1 MLLCEVPARAHG
13 APTDPASRA
22 YLCSPGQ
29 PTASSSPC
37 RSAIAA
43 GLPSTEWDNIRLPN
57 VAGRDAAR
65 VPDGKLCSAGI
76 ARYAGLDLPSAQW
89 PVTKLKSTA
98 FTYRATI
105 PHQGSFRFYATRPGY
120 SPAQPLRW
128 ADLEQFLS
136 VPTPPLV
143 NGGYEFKV
151 QLPKDR
157 AGRHVIYTVWQNTDT
172 PDTYY
177 SCTDVE
183 IAAPAAPAAQPAAA
197 PPAATQPPAA
207 APPATKP
214 AAAPSTKSAAPGTL
228 PSSSTPRPVPV
239 ASSAEQ
245 PPSTAT
251 RIGMSAIVA
260 ALGGLAALGAIM
272 LWRRRI
278 CERPG
283 PVPVPTRSGPPLG

>member
-1 MLLCEVPARAHG
+1 MFRLLGVLVLLMMLSVVPAHAHG

-37 RSAIAA
+37 RGAIAA
-43 GLPSTEWDNIRLPN
+43 GLPSKEWDNIRLAN
-57 VAGRDAAR
+57 VAGRDSAR

-76 ARYAGLDLPSAQW
+76 AKYAGLDLPSAQW
-89 PVTKLKSTA
+89 PVTKLKSTT

-105 PHQGSFRFYATRPGY
+105 PHQGSFRFYATRTGY
-120 SPAQPLRW
+120 TPARPLRW
-128 ADLEQFLS
+128 ADLDQFLT

-143 NGGYEFKV
+143 NGAYEFRV

-157 AGRHVIYTVWQNTDT
+157 TGRHLIYTVWQNTDT

-183 IAAPAAPAAQPAAA
+183 IAAAVQPTTPAAQAAQVPSAKAA
-197 PPAATQPPAA
+197 PQTASTP
-207 APPATKP
+207 
-214 AAAPSTKSAAPGTL
+214 PSTPR
-228 PSSSTPRPVPV
+228 SSTPRPVPV

-245 PPSTAT
+245 PPSTAM
-251 RIGMSAIVA
+251 RVGLSAVAA
-260 ALGGLAALGAIM
+260 ALGGLVALGAVM

-278 CERPG
+278 
-283 PVPVPTRSGPPLG
+283 L

>member
-1 MLLCEVPARAHG
+1 VFRLVGAVALVMMLSVVPAHAHG

-37 RSAIAA
+37 RSAVAA
-43 GLPSTEWDNIRLPN
+43 GLPSKEWDNIRLAD
-57 VAGRDAAR
+57 VAGRDASR

-76 ARYAGLDLPSAQW
+76 TRYAGLDLPSAQW
-89 PVTKLKSTA
+89 PATKLKDTA

-105 PHQGSFRFYATRPGY
+105 PHQGSFRFYATRAGY
-120 SPAQPLRW
+120 SPDRPLRW

-136 VPTPPLV
+136 VPSPPLV
-143 NGGYEFKV
+143 NGAYEFKV

-157 AGRHVIYTVWQNTDT
+157 TGRHLIYTVWQNTDT

-183 IAAPAAPAAQPAAA
+183 IAAPAQAQAPAPAPA
-197 PPAATQPPAA
+197 PAPVRTRTPAPTAETASPTA
-207 APPATKP
+207 K
-214 AAAPSTKSAAPGTL
+214 PSTPA
-228 PSSSTPRPVPV
+228 SSVPRPVPV

-245 PPSTAT
+245 PPSAT
-251 RIGMSAIVA
+251 TRFGMAAVVA
-260 ALGGLAALGAIM
+260 ALGGLIALGGIV

-278 CERPG
+278 
-283 PVPVPTRSGPPLG
+283 L

>member
-1 MLLCEVPARAHG
+1 MMLAVVPAHAHG

-57 VAGRDAAR
+57 VAGRDSSR

-76 ARYAGLDLPSAQW
+76 AKYAGLDLPSAQW
-89 PVTKLKSTA
+89 PATKLKSTG

-105 PHQGSFRFYATRPGY
+105 PHQGSFRFYATRTGY
-120 SPAQPLRW
+120 TPAQPLRW

-136 VPTPPLV
+136 VPSPPLV
-143 NGGYEFKV
+143 NGAYEFAV

-157 AGRHVIYTVWQNTDT
+157 TGRHLIYTVWQNTDT

-183 IAAPAAPAAQPAAA
+183 IAAPAAQPAAA
-197 PPAATQPPAA
+197 PPAAAPPTATQPPATRHATSQPAA
-207 APPATKP
+207 APPV
-214 AAAPSTKSAAPGTL
+214 KSAPASTL
-228 PSSSTPRPVPV
+228 PKPSTPRPVPV
-239 ASSAEQ
+239 ASKAEQ

-251 RIGMSAIVA
+251 RIGIAAVVA
-260 ALGGLAALGAIM
+260 ALGGLAALGGIM

-278 CERPG
+278 
-283 PVPVPTRSGPPLG
+283 L